1 MKLTNKLRTGVL
13 ATTLTGLIGC
23 AEFEET
29 FKESGLDEIIWQAGA
44 AKARKEG
51 RYEDAQALENI
62 GFIRG
67 NIAAARAG
75 RSEVNVN
82 VNTNRDRRTQQL
94 PDNVILSSN
103 GNYSPAQGY
112 TWINPKDNKDLRVR
126 KEQQIPENVIVL
138 SNGMRRP
145 AQGYVW
151 ANPKN
156 RDDLRVRKIQS
167 ANSVKQSI
175 VDEDFKNSFAGSK
188 GQFYI
193 FAANYYKDFNENGYI
208 GPKEY
213 VGIKDTFRDDENI
226 ILVHYD
232 NRNLKSELKMEVYGP
247 SGEIIYTWKKDVHKS
262 PVIENL
268 NWTYGEEGYG
278 NYKAVWKLDG
288 KYDGST
294 EFEIVPSLKNKEAA
308 KE

>member
-1 MKLTNKLRTGVL
+1 MSLKSKLKTGVL

-23 AEFEET
+23 AEFEEM
-29 FKESGLDEIIWQAGA
+29 EDSYLEQIIFQGA
-44 AKARKEG
+44 AAKLRERGEYDKAR
-51 RYEDAQALENI
+51 AMENI
-62 GFIRG
+62 GMARA
-67 NIAAARAG
+67 NIATARAG
-75 RSEVNVN
+75 RSEINVY
-82 VNTNRDRRTQQL
+82 TNGGREQQRTQQL

>member
-112 TWINPKDNKDLRVR
+112 EWINPKNNNDLRVR
-126 KEQQIPENVIVL
+126 RINSQTQTRENIGY
-138 SNGMRRP
+138 SSEEGMMLTY
-145 AQGYVW
+145 GEW
-151 ANPKN
+151 
-156 RDDLRVRKIQS
+156 
-167 ANSVKQSI
+167 
-175 VDEDFKNSFAGSK
+175 VDSD
-188 GQFYI
+188 
-193 FAANYYKDFNENGYI
+193 ENGRWNIKELTDVKTGEPQERNSSKPFYFLVYS
-208 GPKEY
+208 GPTGGFSTLKIVNTDTKEIIFDETLTY
-213 VGIKDTFRDDENI
+213 GKAHWGPNGPTLYEPGNYKGIWFRNGK
-226 ILVHYD
+226 
-232 NRNLKSELKMEVYGP
+232 LKSELEVKVVA
-247 SGEIIYTWKKDVHKS
+247 E
-262 PVIENL
+262 
-268 NWTYGEEGYG
+268 
-278 NYKAVWKLDG
+278 
-288 KYDGST
+288 
-294 EFEIVPSLKNKEAA
+294 
-308 KE
+308 